1 MRYKRLIK
9 LSLRTANY
17 INVLNNKRYY
27 VLLHCLTSIG
37 NITVLIDIHCH
48 LEGVLAFDR
57 ERFFKQNGKIGAVSM
72 TQASALELIRLKQQY
87 SDQIYLFLGIH
98 PEKDVSEQE
107 IQAVID
113 LIYQHRHLLS
123 GIGEIGIPFFYLD
136 EKTEQEKHHI
146 KQQGSERLARFVKIA
161 AELELPV
168 NLHVV
173 EDDIHYALPILKDYQ
188 IKGALFHWYEGS
200 DENLA
205 LLHQQAH
212 FISVSPWIFVDPH
225 YLEFA
230 KKIPLDMLLVESDS
244 PCKYN
249 GVQGEPNMINPV
261 IDVLA
266 EHHQLS
272 RDVMATLINENTKR
286 FLKI

>member
-9 LSLRTANY
+9 LSLRTTNY
-17 INVLNNKRYY
+17 IKALNNKRYY

-72 TQASALELIRLKQQY
+72 TKASALELIRLKQQY

-123 GIGEIGIPFFYLD
+123 GIGEIGIPFFLLRR
-136 EKTEQEKHHI
+136 ENRARKT
-146 KQQGSERLARFVKIA
+146 
-161 AELELPV
+161 P
-168 NLHVV
+168 
-173 EDDIHYALPILKDYQ
+173 Y
-188 IKGALFHWYEGS
+188 
-200 DENLA
+200 
-205 LLHQQAH
+205 
-212 FISVSPWIFVDPH
+212 
-225 YLEFA
+225 
-230 KKIPLDMLLVESDS
+230 
-244 PCKYN
+244 
-249 GVQGEPNMINPV
+249 
-261 IDVLA
+261 
-266 EHHQLS
+266 
-272 RDVMATLINENTKR
+272 
-286 FLKI
+286 